1 MQRLKLTAENVIN
14 SGYFHLMED
23 RFGEKAKANGDVFS
37 DLFVE
42 NNQNRT
48 SGNMESIWVMQFEYT
63 LLVAVQIPMTGHAVP
78 GNPNT
83 SRLPVLFWQTHWVAA
98 ACRNWYQ

>member
-1 MQRLKLTAENVIN
+1 
-14 SGYFHLMED
+14 MED

-83 SRLPVLFWQTHWVAA
+83 SKLPVCFGRLTGWPRLVAIGTNEMVDW
-98 ACRNWYQ
+98 RRYRFL